1 MRMTLNLDE
10 SLLKDL
16 MSVTSAKTKTDAI
29 HQAISDLIRRKK
41 LEKLKSLSGRVHLAS
56 NWEKAETLELRH
68 QKRLVRQLPGH
79 L

>member
-1 MRMTLNLDE
+1 MRTTLNLDE

-41 LEKLKSLSGRVHLAS
+41 LEKLKSLSGHVHLAS
-56 NWEKAETLELRH
+56 NWEKSEALELRR
-68 QKRLVRQLPGH
+68 QKRLVRRLHGH
-79 L
+79 R

>member
-1 MRMTLNLDE
+1 MRTTLNLDE

-41 LEKLKSLSGRVHLAS
+41 LEKLKSLSGRVHLSSDRQKFEA
-56 NWEKAETLELRH
+56 LEFLR
-68 QKRLVRQLPGH
+68 QKRLVRRLHGH
-79 L
+79 R